1 MFNVFHSCSSY
12 SYFMWHRSKDS
23 RDICPRR
30 AQKVTKD
37 GRFKNIVRVGRTA
50 LVQVHH
56 VSYASTLV
64 VDHKKD
70 MVMLHFKMGWHKKP
84 SIPYDLNPVVIE
96 GVKYAL
102 CSCLPQTE
110 ESNFTRL
117 LRLGSRQHIKR

>member
-1 MFNVFHSCSSY
+1 
-12 SYFMWHRSKDS
+12 MWHRSKDI

-37 GRFKNIVRVGRTA
+37 GRFKNIVRAGRTA

-56 VSYASTLV
+56 VSYASTLI

-70 MVMLHFKMGWHKKP
+70 MVMLHFKMGWHRKP

-110 ESNFTRL
+110 VSNFTRL